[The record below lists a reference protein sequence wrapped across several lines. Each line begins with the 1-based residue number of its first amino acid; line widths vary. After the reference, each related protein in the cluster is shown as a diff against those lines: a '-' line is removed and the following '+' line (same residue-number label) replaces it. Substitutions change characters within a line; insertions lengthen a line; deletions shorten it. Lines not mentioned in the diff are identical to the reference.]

1 MNDLS
6 VFWLLNICLYFWQ
19 NLNQAFIYRQLTAF
33 FLLAAFLAQTFS
45 RTFVIADYYTN
56 TAKYA
61 ANCENK
67 ARPKMHCNGKCQMM
81 KKLKQEEKKDQENPE
96 RKSENKNE
104 VLLSSKSFFASL
116 VIPALQ
122 LKPIKKYPGTFNA
135 ISTDRSLDIFHPP
148 QA

>member
-1 MNDLS
+1 M
-6 VFWLLNICLYFWQ
+6 
-19 NLNQAFIYRQLTAF
+19 FI
-33 FLLAAFLAQTFS
+33 
-45 RTFVIADYYTN
+45 IADYYTN
-56 TAKYA
+56 TEKYA

-116 VIPALQ
+116 VLPVLQ
-122 LKPIKKYPGTFNA
+122 LNPEIKYPGQSNS
-135 ISTDRSLDIFHPP
+135 ISIDRSLDIFHPP
-148 QA
+148 QV